1 MKANR
6 SNNTRIEL
14 LLRRELFRRGIRY
27 RINRKI
33 LTTRPDISIAKYKIA
48 VFCDGDFWHG
58 KDYYDGRVK
67 HNKVYWDT
75 KIKRNKERDF
85 EQTILLR
92 DEGWTVLRFWG
103 SEIIDDAAACAQRI
117 IESINQ
123 KKLFG
128 KSRYPPIP
136 IVFILKCN
144 SAVIKKLS
152 SLSNVCKKKN
162 GDFIVTPK
170 DDGDIGDFVYEM
182 LTVKPAV
189 FYKSIKPWT
198 HVNVDLD

>member
-14 LLRRELFRRGIRY
+14 LLRRELFIRY
-27 RINRKI
+27 RVNRKI

-58 KDYYDGRVK
+58 KDYYDGRVQ
-67 HNKVYWDT
+67 HNKKFWDK
-75 KIKRNKERDF
+75 KIRRNKERDF

-103 SEIIDDAAACAQRI
+103 SEINEDVAACAQRV

-123 KKLFG
+123 KKIFW
-128 KSRYPPIP
+128 
-136 IVFILKCN
+136 
-144 SAVIKKLS
+144 KK
-152 SLSNVCKKKN
+152 
-162 GDFIVTPK
+162 I
-170 DDGDIGDFVYEM
+170 IR
-182 LTVKPAV
+182 
-189 FYKSIKPWT
+189 
-198 HVNVDLD
+198 

>member
-1 MKANR
+1 MRLNFLYTQYIDRDKSFFLVKVPIEYYIKDTNYR
-6 SNNTRIEL
+6 SFDEFSPKKDIQNT
-14 LLRRELFRRGIRY
+14 
-27 RINRKI
+27 
-33 LTTRPDISIAKYKIA
+33 
-48 VFCDGDFWHG
+48 
-58 KDYYDGRVK
+58 
-67 HNKVYWDT
+67 
-75 KIKRNKERDF
+75 IKEY
-85 EQTILLR
+85 L
-92 DEGWTVLRFWG
+92 G
-103 SEIIDDAAACAQRI
+103 SL
-117 IESINQ
+117 S
-123 KKLFG
+123 